1 MHTREDEKRSFM
13 EEDMAPLQIDA
24 QARKDLEWYVR
35 ECPYPQ
41 KNRRAAMVLALA
53 NGAAVEAVAAQY
65 GLKPETVLKWKRCFA
80 EDGLGGLDAYFSG
93 VRPTEG
99 VPFDEAVKLAKKAQR
114 AAEKARR
121 AERPVQSAC
130 GYGALKPIEDPEDTS
145 YLEDVIILLDVRD
158 EHGNVVRQ
166 HKVVLPKI
174 LADTD
179 HFDVCTLEGF
189 QRDFGRFERGV
200 AAGISQ
206 ITQMFLID
214 SIKRQCEEE
223 GREIS
228 PEQERELERF
238 VRESVEEKMRQRR
251 NRGGQ

>member
-1 MHTREDEKRSFM
+1 M
-13 EEDMAPLQIDA
+13 EENNTPMQIDA
-24 QARKDLEWYVR
+24 QDRHDLEWYVQA
-35 ECPYPQ
+35 CPYPQ

-53 NGAAVEAVAAQY
+53 NGATVEEVAAQY

-80 EDGLGGLDAYFSG
+80 EEGLGGLDAYFYG

-121 AERPVQSAC
+121 EERPVQSA
-130 GYGALKPIEDPEDTS
+130 YGNGEPKRSEDPEDTS
-145 YLEDVIILLDVRD
+145 YLEDVIIILDVRD
-158 EHGNVVRQ
+158 KRGNVVRQ

-189 QRDFGRFERGV
+189 QRDYGRFERGM

-223 GREIS
+223 GRVIS
-228 PEQERELERF
+228 PEQEQALERF

-251 NRGGQ
+251 DRGGQ